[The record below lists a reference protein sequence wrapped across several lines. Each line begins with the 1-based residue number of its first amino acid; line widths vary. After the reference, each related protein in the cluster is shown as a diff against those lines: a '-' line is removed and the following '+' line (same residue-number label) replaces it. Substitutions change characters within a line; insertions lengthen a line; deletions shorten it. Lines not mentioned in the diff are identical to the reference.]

1 MPDTDASGPMSL
13 DDATAHIHDAI
24 PIVGAMGIRVLDG
37 GVGHATVELP
47 AGPNGN
53 HFGVLYAGSLFTAA
67 ELLGGLIPRTTFDLE
82 GELAGYVPLV
92 KSSEIK
98 FLKPALGD
106 VTATARLAPE
116 EAERVRREALE
127 KGKSEFVLYAEITD
141 GQGNVVATTRGLYQL
156 RKLG

>member
-1 MPDTDASGPMSL
+1 MPDADASGTLSL
-13 DDATAHIHDAI
+13 DDATAHIHASI
-24 PIVGAMGIRVLDG
+24 PIIGAMGIRLVDG

-67 ELLGGLIPRTTFDLE
+67 EVLGGIIPRSTFDLD

-98 FLKPALGD
+98 FLKPGLGD
-106 VTATARLAPE
+106 VRASASMTPE
-116 EAERVRREALE
+116 DIERVRSEALAN
-127 KGKSEFVLYAEITD
+127 GKSEFVLDAEIVDAD
-141 GQGNVVATTRGLYQL
+141 GVVVATAHGVYQL

>member
-1 MPDTDASGPMSL
+1 MSV
-13 DDATAHIHDAI
+13 DDATAQIHNAI
-24 PIVGAMGIRVLDG
+24 PILGAMGIRVLDD

-53 HFGVLYAGSLFTAA
+53 HFGALYAGSLFTAA
-67 ELLGGLIPRTTFDLE
+67 EVLGGIIPRATFDLD

-92 KSSEIK
+92 KSSEIR

-106 VTATARLAPE
+106 ATATARLTPE

-127 KGKSEFVLYAEITD
+127 TGRSEFVLDAEITD
-141 GQGNVVATTRGLYQL
+141 GQGDVVATARGVYQL